1 VVLVAMEVAEPQKL
15 AQLVDQVVVVEL
27 ETVAQVLEV
36 LELQIKDTL
45 AALVGIGLVQ
55 TTTFNQAVE
64 AVQEPPDRLGSQ
76 Q

>member
-1 VVLVAMEVAEPQKL
+1 VVLVAMEIAEPQKL
-15 AQLVDQVVVVEL
+15 AQLVDQVVAVEL

-45 AALVGIGLVQ
+45 VALVGIGLVQ

-64 AVQEPPDRLGSQ
+64 VVQEPPDRLDSQ